1 MSLDVRRLSKRTHSN
16 PTLKPMIRISCSK
29 TPPLSNGC
37 LPLQRKRMDMV
48 IGCGRYL
55 MFPNFWII
63 ANNFPMIEPES
74 NTEVSPLIIALPTTD
89 RTNRLDTGTLDRYAF
104 ARESI
109 ITSAEWAAGLAFDPR
124 ADVSFHTWFLFVIRS
139 RQLLSS
145 FLSSKRRDANFF
157 FLQRMRSRFAKR
169 GLTHSK

>member
-1 MSLDVRRLSKRTHSN
+1 
-16 PTLKPMIRISCSK
+16 
-29 TPPLSNGC
+29 
-37 LPLQRKRMDMV
+37 MDMV

-109 ITSAEWAAGLAFDPR
+109 ITSAE
-124 ADVSFHTWFLFVIRS
+124 
-139 RQLLSS
+139 
-145 FLSSKRRDANFF
+145 
-157 FLQRMRSRFAKR
+157 
-169 GLTHSK
+169 